1 MILPPAVI
9 AFKLLNSP
17 GIDARDCQ
25 IVLTGVDYSQQNTF
39 VQMKR
44 ALRKSH
50 SQHAILNS

>member
-25 IVLTGVDYSQQNTF
+25 IVLTGVDYSQQNRF